1 MLYRH
6 LSVLYCW
13 VSTANHSAYIQMA
26 CPSDEGLTLGLWS
39 VLANSVAVNTTLT
52 SLGLASCA
60 IDALGEESDILIV
73 IK

>member
-1 MLYRH
+1 
-6 LSVLYCW
+6 
-13 VSTANHSAYIQMA
+13 MA